1 MPNSNHNQTDLT
13 EEEISLIDIIDFF
26 KNGWKFIL
34 ATAIVTTLIGT
45 GYTFIATPRYQA
57 TAVFQTAKVAD
68 KDVEPPNVLIEK
80 IKIPTYFSQKTFD
93 ECGLSELSEPGVA
106 LSKRLN
112 PTLSK
117 TAPFI
122 TISYKSKSPEIAK
135 NCLINV
141 IADIAT
147 QQNEIAKPL
156 LDTKKNQLNSLK
168 DKLLQTEN
176 LTKSLSLKAPK
187 NFDFNDSK
195 FSANSLLL
203 ATLLNKES
211 EMSDLQNE
219 VNNAEIALIEPQ
231 TKGTYLTTPIYMP
244 NVPVEPKVSLIIL
257 GSALAG
263 LFLGIIV
270 LLIKKSWR
278 KIYN

>member
-1 MPNSNHNQTDLT
+1 MSNSNQNQTELN

-26 KNGWKFIL
+26 KDGWKFIL
-34 ATAIVTTLIGT
+34 ATSLVTTLIGI
-45 GYTFIATPRYQA
+45 GYTFIASPKYQA

-68 KDVEPPNVLIEK
+68 KDVETPNVLIEK
-80 IKIPTYFSQKTFD
+80 IKIPTYFSQKTFE
-93 ECGLSELSEPGVA
+93 ECGLSEFSEPGTA

-135 NCLINV
+135 KCLISV
-141 IADIAT
+141 IADINT

-168 DKLLQTEN
+168 EKLQQAEN
-176 LTKSLSLKAPK
+176 LTKSLAQKAPK

-231 TKGTYLTTPIYMP
+231 TRGTYLTTPIYMP
-244 NVPVEPKVSLIIL
+244 NVPVEPKKVLIIL
-257 GSALAG
+257 GAVLAG
-263 LFLGIIV
+263 LFLGIIA
-270 LLIKKSWR
+270 LLIKKSWQ